1 MQQRL
6 VADAKQLCGLL
17 AIPVRALQHA
27 TDGRA
32 LRLERAPAQWNLA
45 GGGLNEIGEMSLGLQ
60 AKLLQVLQDDAFSRL
75 GGNDEIRVDARVVC
89 VTNRELDDMVRDG
102 SFREDLFLRL
112 DVVNVA
118 LPRLRE
124 RREEIPLLVEAF
136 AVRRAS
142 RYRLGAW
149 WPSEELTTAFDGYP
163 FPGNVRELESMVK
176 RIIVL
181 EPE

>member
-1 MQQRL
+1 M
-6 VADAKQLCGLL
+6 
-17 AIPVRALQHA
+17 
-27 TDGRA
+27 
-32 LRLERAPAQWNLA
+32 
-45 GGGLNEIGEMSLGLQ
+45 GEMSLGLQ

-136 AVRRAS
+136 
-142 RYRLGAW
+142 
-149 WPSEELTTAFDGYP
+149 
-163 FPGNVRELESMVK
+163 
-176 RIIVL
+176 
-181 EPE
+181 